1 MLNWKIKRWIK
12 GKEMAEQVGFVI
24 GTIIGVS
31 VIGFIGL
38 KVTHIIFLALRG
50 IFRFIRFQT
59 MTPEQKKEAV
69 YKWKKY
75 KRAPSSD
82 TGGGN
87 WFWSS
92 SDSGYDSGGDS
103 GGGDGGGD

>member
-1 MLNWKIKRWIK
+1 
-12 GKEMAEQVGFVI
+12 MAESIGFVI
-24 GTIIGVS
+24 GTIIGVF
-31 VIGFIGL
+31 VIGFIGF
-38 KVTHIIFLALRG
+38 KVIQIIYLAIGG

-69 YKWKKY
+69 YKRKKY
-75 KRAPSSD
+75 KRTASRSD

-92 SDSGYDSGGDS
+92 SDSGYDGGGDS
-103 GGGDGGGD
+103 GGGDGGGGGD